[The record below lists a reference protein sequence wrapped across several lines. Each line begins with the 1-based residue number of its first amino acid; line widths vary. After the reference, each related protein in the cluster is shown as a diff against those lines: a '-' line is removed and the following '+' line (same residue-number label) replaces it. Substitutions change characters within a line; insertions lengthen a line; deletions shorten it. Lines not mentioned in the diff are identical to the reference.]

1 MDNVT
6 ARINQVDLLLPNP
19 ALMSSSGAAISRAM
33 AILRPVIM
41 DERVLQFINS
51 IRQQDMR
58 TELLKIFWTVKDSGA
73 EPPILIAEDN
83 MITNRTYLTS
93 ISFLLSSPGIP
104 HPDMMK
110 MFDEI
115 DRVFNTAQE
124 EHIRAE
130 AADIMHRFYP
140 ARGERMLD
148 ELRHALNIGQPDI
161 PHDNEEVIRMIRQ
174 QPAIIPEQQQA
185 QANAHLQDLRRPRT
199 PFVDKKVI
207 YDDSQNVHNT
217 TINESVIAAAR
228 ALIEEMVATVTFDGR
243 YKFNVFRDDTVKSI
257 TYRLADVLKRFPKD
271 VTILGDSKPCLHAT
285 EGCQNKQELQ
295 PRMTYRIQ
303 KDAKSTI
310 EVSRFKPEEVD
321 KYMEVIGMEDY
332 IFPKNV
338 VREGEL
344 GRRLEEIFLVTNRY
358 LMDVFEDKVEEELL
372 FYLELCGIPDAEMVW
387 FEREEILKD
396 LYVVIGNERQR
407 DEDINEFLEEVF
419 DDLFPDREMG
429 SFIRR
434 IKTAS
439 VRDVKLLDLLN
450 AVWKFIHTKQGET
463 FTEMKKRLKEEIVEG
478 MGVCTS
484 GVCAHL
490 VSEIQ
495 GYFDEDKKPS
505 LKIKMSLVDELKAKL
520 TQNINTLAMER
531 EVDPVMERD
540 DFKKLI
546 DEYIDASAKEI
557 LDGFTDDDIRMSG
570 LSKQMIIDV
579 AYKVYRV
586 GEDMSDDDGDH
597 EDRNHE
603 DRNHE
608 DRDD

>member
-6 ARINQVDLLLPNP
+6 ARINQGYLLLPNP

-33 AILRPVIM
+33 AILSPVIM
-41 DERVLQFINS
+41 DERVVQFINS

-58 TELLKIFWTVKDSGA
+58 TELLKIFWAAKDSGA
-73 EPPILIAEDN
+73 DIPIAEDH

-110 MFDEI
+110 MFDEV
-115 DRVFNTAQE
+115 DRVFNEEQE

-140 ARGERMLD
+140 VRGERMLD
-148 ELRHALNIGQPDI
+148 ELRHDLNIGRQPQI

-174 QPAIIPEQQQA
+174 QPEQQQD
-185 QANAHLQDLRRPRT
+185 QANAPLQDLRRLRRLAAI
-199 PFVDKKVI
+199 VDAEHGVNKKVVI

-228 ALIEEMVATVTFDGR
+228 SLIEEMIATVTFDGR
-243 YKFNVFRDDTVKSI
+243 YKFTVFRGDTVTSI
-257 TYRLADVLKRFPKD
+257 TNRLADVLKRFPED
-271 VTILGDSKPCLHAT
+271 VTILGD
-285 EGCQNKQELQ
+285 GDKQELQ
-295 PRMTYRIQ
+295 PRMTYRIL

-310 EVSRFKPEEVD
+310 EVSRFNPDEVD
-321 KYMEVIGMEDY
+321 RYMEVIGMEDY
-332 IFPKNV
+332 IFPNNV
-338 VREGEL
+338 VRDGDL
-344 GRRLEEIFLVTNRY
+344 GRRLEEIFLVTNRC
-358 LMDVFEDKVEEELL
+358 LTSVFEDKAEEELL
-372 FYLELCGIPDAEMVW
+372 FYLDLCGIPDAEMIW

-407 DEDINEFLEEVF
+407 DEDINEFLDEIF
-419 DDLFPDREMG
+419 DDIFPDREMG

-434 IKTAS
+434 IKTSS
-439 VRDVKLLDLLN
+439 VRDIKLLDLLN

-463 FTEMKKRLKEEIVEG
+463 FTEMKKRLREEILEG
-478 MGVCTS
+478 MEVCTS

-490 VSEIQ
+490 VSVIQ
-495 GYFDEDKKPS
+495 GYFDEDKQPS
-505 LKIKMSLVDELKAKL
+505 LKIKMSLVDELQARL
-520 TQNINTLAMER
+520 TQNINALAMER
-531 EVDPVMERD
+531 EVDPVMESD
-540 DFKKLI
+540 NFKKLI
-546 DEYIDASAKEI
+546 DEYVDMNAKDI

-579 AYKVYRV
+579 AYKSYRIGENM
-586 GEDMSDDDGDH
+586 GEDVPDTAP
-597 EDRNHE
+597 
-603 DRNHE
+603 
-608 DRDD
+608 

>member
-41 DERVLQFINS
+41 DERVVQFINS
-51 IRQQDMR
+51 MRQQDMR
-58 TELLKIFWTVKDSGA
+58 TELLKIFWATKDSGA
-73 EPPILIAEDN
+73 EPPIPIAEHN
-83 MITNRTYLTS
+83 TVTNRTYLTS

-104 HPDMMK
+104 NPDMMK
-110 MFDEI
+110 MFDEV
-115 DRVFNTAQE
+115 DCVFNAAQE

-148 ELRHALNIGQPDI
+148 ELRHVLNIGQPQI

-174 QPAIIPEQQQA
+174 QPAITPEQQQA
-185 QANAHLQDLRRPRT
+185 QANAHLQDLRRLADDRRI
-199 PFVDKKVI
+199 DKKVI

-228 ALIEEMVATVTFDGR
+228 ALIEEMVVTVTFDGR

-257 TYRLADVLKRFPKD
+257 THRLADVLKRFPKD
-271 VTILGDSKPCLHAT
+271 VTILGD
-285 EGCQNKQELQ
+285 QDKQELQ

-310 EVSRFKPEEVD
+310 EVSRFKPEEVHR
-321 KYMEVIGMEDY
+321 YMEVIGMEDY

-338 VREGEL
+338 ARDGEL

-358 LMDVFEDKVEEELL
+358 LMGVFEDKVEEELL
-372 FYLELCGIPDAEMVW
+372 FYLDLCGIPDAEMVW

-407 DEDINEFLEEVF
+407 DEDINEFLDEVF
-419 DDLFPDREMG
+419 EDLFPDREMG
-429 SFIRR
+429 SFITR

-478 MGVCTS
+478 TGVCTS

-490 VSEIQ
+490 VSVIQ
-495 GYFDEDKKPS
+495 GYFDEDKQPS

-520 TQNINTLAMER
+520 TQNINTLAVER

-546 DEYIDASAKEI
+546 DEYIDTSAKEI

-570 LSKQMIIDV
+570 LSKQMITDV

-586 GEDMSDDDGDH
+586 GEPVSDEDDDH
-597 EDRNHE
+597 EERGHN
-603 DRNHE
+603 RV
-608 DRDD
+608 DDWDDTDDDDIDLFD